1 MTLVR
6 PVIGVVASTALYYLL
21 RHLGL
26 SVYAALVVGAV
37 TSLVPALVAL
47 ARGRRPGGLEA
58 FFTVLVFASF
68 VVALVPGDTRFLL
81 AKDAL
86 ITSAVGCWFAASLRF
101 ADRPLAFQFARPLVE
116 GRLGWPGDW
125 DERWDRDGSFR
136 RMWRTASLWWAAG
149 TFLDAVA
156 RVAMAYSLPPD
167 VVPGLNLALYVG
179 TAVVINVITTVVY
192 ARAGVF
198 DPHWRRRRVAG

>member
-21 RHLGL
+21 RQLGL

-86 ITSAVGCWFAASLRF
+86 VTGAVGCWFAASLRF

-116 GRLGWPGDW
+116 GRLGWPGGW
-125 DERWDRDGSFR
+125 DERWDRDAGFR
-136 RMWRTASLWWAAG
+136 RMWRTASLWWAGG
-149 TFLDAVA
+149 TFLDAGA

-167 VVPGLNLALYVG
+167 LVPGLNLALYVG
-179 TAVVINVITTVVY
+179 TAVVLNVITTALY

-198 DPHWRRRRVAG
+198 DPRWLERRFAR